1 MPRWARRSSTSRKLR
16 LNRKYSQTACA
27 MMSAGNGI
35 KGRRRRGSSKRVV
48 GSRRPVPGHGTIG
61 MRRATR
67 EGAGWGQSA
76 HSRRDPTGNP
86 RAGRVRRGDSGTG
99 WGGPSDP
106 RPSKPMIAGASSGNL
121 AISFQDTSYAYLTC
135 RRPKSGNIAF
145 LSPHR
150 PRIGPHAPED
160 LTTASLGF
168 ADRGSAGSLGLFI
181 RPRSPHEGQ

>member
-16 LNRKYSQTACA
+16 LNRKYSQMACA
-27 MMSAGNGI
+27 MMSAGNGV

-99 WGGPSDP
+99 WGGPSDH
-106 RPSKPMIAGASSGNL
+106 RPSKPRVAGSNPAGR
-121 AISFQDTSYAYLTC
+121 AI
-135 RRPKSGNIAF
+135 F
-145 LSPHR
+145 LKNSPIVPSAWAPGAKVQAKKVTGRPHR
-150 PRIGPHAPED
+150 
-160 LTTASLGF
+160 L
-168 ADRGSAGSLGLFI
+168 AD
-181 RPRSPHEGQ
+181 